1 MGETLWFLPF
11 FIYNIF
17 TNMKQPIKGRNKKV
31 KKDKPKQKY
40 KLYRPNKNDQKYGTS
55 KLERDFAREILD
67 KLKIKYMYQFEA
79 KDIKRFYDFA
89 VTVYEDYPFK
99 YEDKDGIRSILMED
113 KHFLVSFLIEIDG
126 DYFHSNPDVVDINNL
141 NPMQKH
147 NLFVDK
153 LKNDWA
159 KSHGIPLLRIWEN
172 DIRKNPSKV
181 IKKINE
187 YMKEARKKKIIL
199 ENRKKPH

>member
-1 MGETLWFLPF
+1 
-11 FIYNIF
+11 
-17 TNMKQPIKGRNKKV
+17 MKQPVRGRNKKV
-31 KKDKPKQKY
+31 KKTVNKPKTKY
-40 KLYRPNKNDQKYGTS
+40 QLYKTNKTDQKYGTS

-67 KLKIKYMYQFEA
+67 FLKLKYMYQFEA

-89 VTVYEDYPFK
+89 VTVYDDYPFK
-99 YEDKDGIRSILMED
+99 YEEKDGIKSILMED
-113 KHFLVSFLIEIDG
+113 KTFLVSFLIEIDG
-126 DYFHSNPDVVDINNL
+126 DYFHSNPDIVDRENL

-159 KSHGIPLLRIWEN
+159 KSHGLPLLRIWEN

-181 IKKINE
+181 IKKIKE
-187 YMKEARKKKIIL
+187 YVKDANKRKIIL